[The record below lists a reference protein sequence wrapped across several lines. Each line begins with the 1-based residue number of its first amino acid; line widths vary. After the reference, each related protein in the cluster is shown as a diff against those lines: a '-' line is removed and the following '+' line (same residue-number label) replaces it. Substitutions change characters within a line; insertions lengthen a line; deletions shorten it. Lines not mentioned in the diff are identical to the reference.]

1 MLTSRPGVL
10 AIAFNFMLVAG
21 CARAQDAQRSADM
34 DAPAFKTEIGKGTAL
49 LLDVRTPAEYASGHI
64 AGSTNIDWTAGDYE
78 ARFAKLDPKTP
89 VLVYCHSGGRS
100 EQAQE
105 YLVEKGFTVTNL
117 TGGFAAW
124 KKAGYPVAK

>member
-1 MLTSRPGVL
+1 MRTAHRTVL
-10 AIAFNFMLVAG
+10 AIAFNLLLVCG
-21 CARAQDAQRSADM
+21 CLHAQDSRSFDM
-34 DAPAFKTEIGKGTAL
+34 AAPAFKAEVAKGTAL
-49 LLDVRTPAEYASGHI
+49 LLDVRTPSEYAGGHI
-64 AGSTNIDWTAGDYE
+64 AGSTNIDWTAADYE

-117 TGGFAAW
+117 TGGFADW